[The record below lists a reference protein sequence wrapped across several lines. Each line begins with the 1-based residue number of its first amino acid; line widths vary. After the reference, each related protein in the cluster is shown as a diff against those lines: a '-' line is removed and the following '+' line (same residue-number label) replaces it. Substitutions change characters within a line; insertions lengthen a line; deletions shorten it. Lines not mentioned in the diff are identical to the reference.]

1 MARVAFPP
9 GSDPPPEIRRGSEG
23 SRPRRGRPRS
33 EPVRLAVLEAAA
45 DLLLE
50 GGLAA
55 ATIEGIAARARVSKV
70 TIYRWWPSR
79 GSVAIDAYFHRFRHT
94 IDVADSG
101 DVDLDLTAQLER
113 LIGAFDGRPGVVMA
127 ELIGQAQS
135 DPALAETLRT
145 RWLEPRRAAAIAV
158 LERAVGRGQVRADA
172 DLTVLMDQL
181 YAPIYYRLIMGHQP
195 LDRQLA
201 GILVADLLDGVRKCS
216 PTGDDR
222 SSRPGTSAPITRPA
236 RPEEPPRRT

>member
-9 GSDPPPEIRRGSEG
+9 GSDPPPEDGGGPEQG
-23 SRPRRGRPRS
+23 RPRRGRPRS
-33 EPVRLAVLEAAA
+33 EAVRLAVLEAAA

-101 DVDLDLTAQLER
+101 DVDRDLTAQLER
-113 LIGAFDGRPGVVMA
+113 LIGAFDGRPGVVMS

-145 RWLEPRRAAAIAV
+145 RWLEPRRAAAVAV
-158 LERAVGRGQVRADA
+158 LERAVGRDQVRSDA

-181 YAPIYYRLIMGHQP
+181 YAPIYYRLIMGHLP
-195 LDRQLA
+195 LDRRLA
-201 GILVADLLDGVRKCS
+201 GTLVADLLDGVRKRS
-216 PTGDDR
+216 PTEGVR
-222 SSRPGTSAPITRPA
+222 SSRAGPSAPITRRVRPEGPA
-236 RPEEPPRRT
+236 RRS